1 MNKRQWKKY
10 QATEARRI
18 YYLMMFPMV
27 PVIPLYFMVPKYSDR
42 KAIIKAWKKVYQ

>member
-1 MNKRQWKKY
+1 MNKRQHKKNLK
-10 QATEARRI
+10 TEAKRI

-42 KAIIKAWKKVYQ
+42 KAIIKAWKKINQ